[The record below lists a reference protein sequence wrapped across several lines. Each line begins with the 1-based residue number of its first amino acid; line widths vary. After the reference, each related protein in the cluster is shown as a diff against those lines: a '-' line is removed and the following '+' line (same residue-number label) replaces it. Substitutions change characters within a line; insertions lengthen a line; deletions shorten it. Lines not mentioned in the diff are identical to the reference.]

1 MTDEKT
7 WLMEYMETFAAA
19 RGLALPPGAAE
30 RFYRYAAFLLAQ
42 NEKMNL
48 TALKTLQ
55 AVADGHFLDSLAP
68 AAMGLIPDGSRII
81 DIGCGPGLPG
91 LPLRFA
97 LENSEV
103 TLVDSQR
110 KRVRFMEEFIADT
123 GLSGAKP
130 VCARAEALAAD
141 PAYRE
146 RFDVAVSRAVAGLS
160 VLCELCLPFV
170 RVGGVMLAYK
180 GRGAQEEA
188 EAARGAVSALAFA
201 YDMPLVLILVGFVYL
216 CETLSDIIQVAYFKA
231 THGKRIFRMT
241 PIHHH
246 FEMGGWSEVKIV
258 FVFTFVTALTC
269 AAAYW
274 GAIVL

>member
-1 MTDEKT
+1 MRPRAV
-7 WLMEYMETFAAA
+7 LRCA
-19 RGLALPPGAAE
+19 GAAE

-81 DIGCGPGLPG
+81 DIGCGPGLPE

-103 TLVDSQR
+103 TLERQSQR

-160 VLCELCLPFV
+160 VLCELCPLSV
-170 RVGGVMLAYK
+170 RASWRDARLQGPGRAGG
-180 GRGAQEEA
+180 GGSC
-188 EAARGAVSALAFA
+188 ARAVSALGGR
-201 YDMPLVLILVGFVYL
+201 LRGVENVICGRTGRNTVI
-216 CETLSDIIQVAYFKA
+216 TIIEKTAN
-231 THGKRIFRMT
+231 H
-241 PIHHH
+241 
-246 FEMGGWSEVKIV
+246 KI
-258 FVFTFVTALTC
+258 
-269 AAAYW
+269 YPS
-274 GAIVL
+274 

>member
-146 RFDVAVSRAVAGLS
+146 RFDVAVSRAVAGVS

-188 EAARGAVSALAFA
+188 EAARGAVSALGGRLRGVENAGLA
-201 YDMPLVLILVGFVYL
+201 GEQDGHCIIIIEKTAQTAKIYPRKYAKITKN
-216 CETLSDIIQVAYFKA
+216 TL
-231 THGKRIFRMT
+231 
-241 PIHHH
+241 
-246 FEMGGWSEVKIV
+246 
-258 FVFTFVTALTC
+258 
-269 AAAYW
+269 
-274 GAIVL
+274 

>member
-1 MTDEKT
+1 
-7 WLMEYMETFAAA
+7 MEYMETFAAA

-110 KRVRFMEEFIADT
+110 SGC
-123 GLSGAKP
+123 GLWRSLSPIRPFGAKP

-188 EAARGAVSALAFA
+188 EAARGAVSALGGRLRGVENAGLA
-201 YDMPLVLILVGFVYL
+201 GEQDGHCIIIIEKTAQTAKIYPRKYAKITKNPL
-216 CETLSDIIQVAYFKA
+216 
-231 THGKRIFRMT
+231 
-241 PIHHH
+241 
-246 FEMGGWSEVKIV
+246 
-258 FVFTFVTALTC
+258 
-269 AAAYW
+269 
-274 GAIVL
+274 